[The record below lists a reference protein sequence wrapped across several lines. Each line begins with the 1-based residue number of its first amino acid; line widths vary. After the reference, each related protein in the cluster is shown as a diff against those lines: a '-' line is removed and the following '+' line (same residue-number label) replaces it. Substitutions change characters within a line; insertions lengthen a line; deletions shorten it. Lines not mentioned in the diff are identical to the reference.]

1 MGINIEIHS
10 VDDWEAL
17 YVDGK
22 CHSQGQPDR
31 LEEFILAHFL
41 GRDNPHPMT
50 IDSVTHEYHED
61 DDIARHVQLRGRFP
75 ESLSEHHQIR
85 LEAKRE
91 LLRQKQAG
99 VDEAKTEVD
108 KLKAEIE
115 AMETT

>member
-22 CHSQGQPDR
+22 CHSQGHSDR

-41 GRDNPHPMT
+41 GWDNPRPIT
-50 IDSVTHEYHED
+50 IDSVDHEYHENGP
-61 DDIARHVQLRGRFP
+61 IAEHVLRVGRFP
-75 ESLSEHHQIR
+75 DSLTDFNEIR

-91 LLRQKQAG
+91 LLRQKMAG
-99 VDEAKTEVD
+99 VEEAQAEVNALKTE
-108 KLKAEIE
+108 IE
-115 AMETT
+115 EMER